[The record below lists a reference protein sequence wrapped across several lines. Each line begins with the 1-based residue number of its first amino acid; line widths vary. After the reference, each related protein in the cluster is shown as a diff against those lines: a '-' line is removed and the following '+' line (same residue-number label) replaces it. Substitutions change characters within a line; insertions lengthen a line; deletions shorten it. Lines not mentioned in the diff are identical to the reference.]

1 MGIFS
6 RKERVPDPQVTI
18 LLDDFCRGALL
29 PGAQISGSV
38 AIASPV
44 PRPIHAVE
52 VVFAG
57 RASTHCTR
65 HINGPNNQR
74 RIIRY
79 HDEVEL
85 LRLSQ
90 NLLGD
95 SSVDPANSPTCPFS
109 FICPDR
115 TNTSTGPSPYT
126 GGYTNSNAYEVSSHG
141 LPPTVSHSHGD
152 DHYAVVQYAVQ
163 VVVHFADTQ
172 DPFLSAPQPLV
183 ICPRQSGPQG
193 PLAECIMLAEKYASS
208 RLVGQE
214 KSFMGSFKDKFS
226 SETPSVNIV
235 LKARSPTI
243 VSSGTSFPIQ
253 TCVELDALSMPSIDV
268 ASVDIRIAEVKLVA
282 VTFFR
287 ALKQATYSGDRRPEH
302 EVVDEDKILLNA
314 SPGNIPVPK
323 QEVQQEKSSMKLVYP
338 ASFEARIPGSTCP
351 SFRTFN
357 INRTYRLKMKM
368 EADVCGKTFD
378 YKFEIDLIVRS
389 GAI

>member
-18 LLDDFCRGALL
+18 SLDDFCRGPLL

-38 AIASPV
+38 SIASPV
-44 PRPIHAVE
+44 PRPIRAVE
-52 VVFAG
+52 AVFAG
-57 RASTHCTR
+57 RATTHCVR
-65 HINGPNNQR
+65 HVNGPNNQR
-74 RIIRY
+74 RAIRY
-79 HDEVEL
+79 HDEMEL

-90 NLLGD
+90 KLLGD
-95 SSVDPANSPTCPFS
+95 SSVDSINSPTCPFS
-109 FICPDR
+109 FICPDY

-126 GGYTNSNAYEVSSHG
+126 GGHTNPNAYEVSAHG
-141 LPPTVSHSHGD
+141 LPPTCSHSHGD

-183 ICPRQSGPQG
+183 ICPHQSGLQG
-193 PLAECIMLAEKYASS
+193 SPAECVMLAEKYASS
-208 RLVGQE
+208 RLVGRE

-226 SETPSVNIV
+226 SETPSVNVV
-235 LKARSPTI
+235 LKARGPTI
-243 VSSGTSFPIQ
+243 VSSGNSFPIQ
-253 TCVELDALSMPSIDV
+253 SCVELDALSMPSIDV

-287 ALKQATYSGDRRPEH
+287 ALKQSTYGRGDRAEH

-314 SPGNIPVPK
+314 SPSGGVSVGK
-323 QEVQQEKSSMKLVYP
+323 QEVQVEKNSKLVYP
-338 ASFEARIPGSTCP
+338 ATFEARIPGSTCP

-378 YKFEIDLIVRS
+378 YKFEIDIVVEA
-389 GAI
+389 GAT